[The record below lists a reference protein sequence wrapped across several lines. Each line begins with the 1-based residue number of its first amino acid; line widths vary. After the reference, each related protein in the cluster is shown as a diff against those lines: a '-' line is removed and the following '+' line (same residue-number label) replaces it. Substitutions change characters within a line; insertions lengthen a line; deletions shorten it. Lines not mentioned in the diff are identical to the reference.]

1 VKKFEFL
8 IIAVLASLV
17 FSIPGIAKAYNSQQ
31 LNSLVKQQQ
40 NCSSAYPDFCIAP
53 PPPDLDCK
61 DIPREKWNFT
71 VLQPN
76 DPHGFDRD
84 KDGIGCEG

>member
-1 VKKFEFL
+1 MKKLEFL
-8 IIAVLASLV
+8 IITVLALLV
-17 FSIPGIAKAYNSQQ
+17 FALPGIAKTALPQH
-31 LNSLVKQQQ
+31 LNLVKQQ
-40 NCSSAYPDFCIAP
+40 NCSSAYPDFCIPP

-61 DIPREKWNFT
+61 DIPREKWNFK

-76 DPHGFDRD
+76 DPHNFDGD